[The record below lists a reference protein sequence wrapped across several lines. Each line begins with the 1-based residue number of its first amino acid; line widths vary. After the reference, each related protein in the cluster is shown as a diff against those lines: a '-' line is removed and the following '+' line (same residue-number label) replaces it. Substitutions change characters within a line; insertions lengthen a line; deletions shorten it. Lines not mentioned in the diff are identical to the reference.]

1 MSINWNDV
9 YRERLKQIEEDK
21 VKAVH
26 ERNWTKVAKFMD
38 EKGRLEKLIN
48 ETQ

>member
-21 VKAVH
+21 ATAVH
-26 ERNWTKVAKFMD
+26 ERNWTKVAKLMD